1 MTQGYKT
8 RVIIGR
14 DWHGQ
19 TRALRRLPPGAAL
32 TRDRESSIFARILR
46 ALFGG

>member
-19 TRALRRLPPGAAL
+19 TRALRRLPPGVAL
-32 TRDRESSIFARILR
+32 TRAGIFARILR